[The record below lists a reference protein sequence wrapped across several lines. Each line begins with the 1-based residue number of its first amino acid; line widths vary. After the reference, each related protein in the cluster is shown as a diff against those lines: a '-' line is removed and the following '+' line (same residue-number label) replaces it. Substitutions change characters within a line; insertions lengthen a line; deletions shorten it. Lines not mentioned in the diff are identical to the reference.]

1 MKIHNRRIHL
11 ATLSPDAE
19 RLARQHGFG
28 LEIDEFCTAM
38 NFDTDFDQWVALAR
52 KALSASNSLILHA
65 PFSELSPCAVDPLV
79 RRVTRHRL
87 DQALDLCKS
96 YGIRRMVVHTGFIP
110 RTYFPVWFVE
120 QASGFFRSF
129 LDSCPSDFELL
140 IENVLDPD
148 PQPILD
154 MVQAIGDPRAGVCLD
169 VGHANVA
176 SGLPLSHWLDVL
188 GPVIRHYH
196 VHDNDGRNDLH
207 LVPGQGNLGF
217 PGLFDALCAAAPEAT
232 LTFECTDAAGCIN
245 LLESL

>member
-1 MKIHNRRIHL
+1 MKIHHSRIHL

-38 NFDTDFDQWVALAR
+38 NFDTDFDQWDAQAR
-52 KALSASNSLILHA
+52 KAISASASLILHA
-65 PFSELSPCAVDPLV
+65 PFSELSPCAIDPLI
-79 RRVTRHRL
+79 RRVTRHRF

-129 LDSCPSDFELL
+129 LESCPYNFELL

-148 PQPILD
+148 PQPILE

-176 SGLPLSHWLDVL
+176 SELPLSHWLDIL

-196 VHDNDGRNDLH
+196 VHDNDSLNDLH
-207 LVPGQGNLGF
+207 LVPGKGNLGF

-232 LTFECTDAAGCIN
+232 LTFECTDAISCVN
-245 LLESL
+245 MLESL